1 VHSESK
7 PLDSALE
14 TLRSREWE
22 PGNHRTKLEEQ
33 LMHEFNAKTASH
45 RFGKHPVL
53 LAALAVLL
61 IGSVGFAATGGIG
74 LVKDWLV
81 KVYIDGEEIDAE
93 ITECYEDENGTTHM
107 KLDLGAAGEAELQIV
122 PDEDGQVATIDV
134 TAGLTE
140 DADGDGVV
148 EFGIGMEES
157 ASESES
163 DDE

>member
-1 VHSESK
+1 
-7 PLDSALE
+7 
-14 TLRSREWE
+14 
-22 PGNHRTKLEEQ
+22 
-33 LMHEFNAKTASH
+33 MHEFNATTASH

-81 KVYIDGEEIDAE
+81 KVYIDGEEVDAE

-107 KLDLGAAGEAELQIV
+107 KLDMGEAGEAELQIV
-122 PDEDGQVATIDV
+122 PDQDGQVATIDV
-134 TAGLTE
+134 TAGLTK

-157 ASESES
+157 ASESEAESES
-163 DDE
+163 DEE